1 MHRPRDSGGSS
12 TNRHY
17 STIHSVTQSYV
28 TKAFHLQAHCGNPAI
43 LIAAARYP
51 LQPFT
56 PVGVLD
62 RPCTP
67 HSAPPPTACPL
78 SPTYPSSL
86 RTRAP
91 NIPSITYSALILFCP
106 VLAAEHP
113 SIPPPYPSMQT
124 RRASGCFQTFL
135 HTADATPQER
145 LKCSRLQEMFFK
157 HVICQVAL
165 NVLRNNDTITADDEF
180 RVVMSP
186 RALKI
191 DQFKPN
197 DSI

>member
-67 HSAPPPTACPL
+67 HSAPPPTARPHVSLFCEPELRIFPVLRILL
-78 SPTYPSSL
+78 SYCSVLCWQRSTPRFHL
-86 RTRAP
+86 RAP
-91 NIPSITYSALILFCP
+91 P
-106 VLAAEHP
+106 
-113 SIPPPYPSMQT
+113 MQT

-135 HTADATPQER
+135 HTANATPKER

-157 HVICQVAL
+157 HVICQMA
-165 NVLRNNDTITADDEF
+165 R
-180 RVVMSP
+180 
-186 RALKI
+186 
-191 DQFKPN
+191 
-197 DSI
+197 

>member
-78 SPTYPSSL
+78 SPTYPSSANQSSEYSPYYVFCSHTVL
-86 RTRAP
+86 SCVGSGAP
-91 NIPSITYSALILFCP
+91 LDSTSVPP
-106 VLAAEHP
+106 V
-113 SIPPPYPSMQT
+113 QT

-135 HTADATPQER
+135 HTANATPKER
-145 LKCSRLQEMFFK
+145 LKCSRVQEMFFK

-165 NVLRNNDTITADDEF
+165 NVA
-180 RVVMSP
+180 
-186 RALKI
+186 K
-191 DQFKPN
+191 Q
-197 DSI
+197 